1 MLHITN
7 GSSVS
12 LAATGLGGEV
22 VCWVDVLQEGPVP
35 AGLELAEL
43 TRLRIA
49 FLTALWPEYPAT
61 LDQRDAAL
69 QRFAEHDEVVL
80 WFEHDLYDQLQLI
93 QILDWF
99 QGRDIASTLLSL
111 ICIGEF
117 AGVEPFHGLG
127 QLTGEQLATLWPR
140 RHPVTAAEFAVAAAA
155 WRAFRSRDPME
166 IEQLLRR
173 DTSALPFLQ
182 AALVRHLQ
190 EFPSVENGLSRIQK
204 QILELVDG
212 GTRTFHALFAAK
224 AQREE
229 CVFLGDATFLLHLSS
244 LAQCRHPLLEESGGE
259 YRLTQTGRD
268 VLAARADHIRLN
280 GTNRWLGGVHLHG
293 SEALWRWDES
303 NRRLAPH

>member
-12 LAATGLGGEV
+12 LAATGLGGEI

-49 FLTALWPEYPAT
+49 FLTAQWPEFPST
-61 LDQRDAAL
+61 LEQRDAAL

-99 QGRDIASTLLSL
+99 HGRDTASTLLSL

-117 AGVEPFHGLG
+117 AGVEPFYGLG
-127 QLTGEQLATLWPR
+127 QLTGEQLATLWPM
-140 RHPVTAAEFAVAAAA
+140 RHAVTAAEFALAAAA

-182 AALVRHLQ
+182 AALVEHLQ
-190 EFPSVENGLSRIQK
+190 EFPSVENGLSRIQR
-204 QILELVDG
+204 QILERVNG
-212 GTRTFHALFAAK
+212 GTRTFHDFPF
-224 AQREE
+224 E
-229 CVFLGDATFLLHLSS
+229 LHLGR

-259 YRLTQTGRD
+259 YRLTQSGRD

-280 GTNRWLGGVHLHG
+280 GTNRWLGGVHLYG
-293 SEALWRWDES
+293 SEVLWRWDES